1 MGAAGA
7 SLALIILNPF
17 GPLIDG
23 AQSVKLPSLGKMASS
38 SSADKVA
45 TAPSTAVNK
54 VEKKKVAAIRKA
66 ELRSGYDLSLDS
78 EVKKDEKAASK
89 AVAEEKKLA
98 AQVKKDEKK
107 AASAAAKEDKAI
119 AKESQVSIQLL
130 KKKILLYIIYKSYKH
145 CLIYSY
151 NTIIH
156 YIIAVLFFVHSL
168 LLYSTRLYST
178 L

>member
-130 KKKILLYIIYKSYKH
+130 KKKILLYIIY
-145 CLIYSY
+145 IYIY
-151 NTIIH
+151 TIICI
-156 YIIAVLFFVHSL
+156 YYYSL
-168 LLYSTRLYST
+168 V
-178 L
+178 